1 MAVRFSKCCSPVPGD
16 EIIGFITRGRGVSI
30 HRTDCVN
37 MINLN
42 EIERDRLIEAEWGGS
57 IVQAQKDMTYR
68 ADIQIIGSDR
78 GGLLLDVSKILTE
91 ENVVVKSLNA
101 RSMSK
106 NRSIFN
112 VTIEINSV
120 EQLSKLTTKLQ
131 TIPGIDDII
140 RTNN

>member
-42 EIERDRLIEAEWGGS
+42 EIERDRLIEAEWGS